1 MGEIRVLKLM
11 RFFTLKN
18 WGIVVQFIETRRTLA
33 EMSLTEKINKERI
46 ILWGKN
52 YFLGERII
60 HPWWSSG

>member
-33 EMSLTEKINKERI
+33 EMSLTEKIKKERI
-46 ILWGKN
+46 ILWG
-52 YFLGERII
+52 L
-60 HPWWSSG
+60 PWWSSG